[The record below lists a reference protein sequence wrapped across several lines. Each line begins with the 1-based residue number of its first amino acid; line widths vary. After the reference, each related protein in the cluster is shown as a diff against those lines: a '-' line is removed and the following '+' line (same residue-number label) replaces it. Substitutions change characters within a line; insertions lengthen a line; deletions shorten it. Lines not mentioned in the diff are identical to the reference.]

1 MKLSHTRLKEIIKEE
16 ITSHLAEGGESLMA
30 PDQLQGMR
38 WEAKAIQYFLEGQDE
53 SDVPEW
59 VESKITKAADYVS
72 TVWNYY
78 LGGIDPEEESVDI
91 ALSESAIPEY
101 QIRHL
106 RRLIDD
112 ANGEASVWIKS
123 GGEVKNIREIY
134 VGKSGNLIIEVD

>member
-16 ITSHLAEGGESLMA
+16 ITSHLAEGG
-30 PDQLQGMR
+30 
-38 WEAKAIQYFLEGQDE
+38 
-53 SDVPEW
+53 
-59 VESKITKAADYVS
+59 
-72 TVWNYY
+72 
-78 LGGIDPEEESVDI
+78 ESVDI